1 MNNNDMPDTFL
12 NRNAAAIRKS
22 GVRVD
27 GAGLGDYEEP
37 FILGVRPATSMPR
50 PAGPADFPVALGP
63 SSIPKTLLEAQIVT
77 NQLLARI
84 LEELVRQNTPSV
96 PSIRSVAATDVG
108 QTLDWQAVGTM
119 DRLMIRNKGT
129 DSVWFSFDI
138 SGPAVVNQTS
148 DESFELQAN
157 ESVNLTHA
165 KFRKIGLR
173 CATGKTATVNSI
185 AFQSVAGDQAAA
197 IS

>member
-1 MNNNDMPDTFL
+1 M
-12 NRNAAAIRKS
+12 
-22 GVRVD
+22 
-27 GAGLGDYEEP
+27 GA
-37 FILGVRPATSMPR
+37 
-50 PAGPADFPVALGP
+50 
-63 SSIPKTLLEAQIVT
+63 PKTVLDAAIVT

-84 LEELVRQNTPSV
+84 LEELIRQNTPSV
-96 PSIRSVAATDVG
+96 PSIRSTDVTAVG

-138 SGPAVVNQTS
+138 SGPAVINQTS

-173 CATGKTATVNSI
+173 CATGKTATVNAI